1 MLRAGIRELGLH
13 KVLSETA
20 GRGDDRQTFL
30 LREADLAMY
39 QAKRTGTEGSIV
51 VLDALP
57 TARGA
62 ATSTAPLIV
71 APRTSPEVSCTSPE
85 S

>member
-1 MLRAGIRELGLH
+1 VSDLMCARRP
-13 KVLSETA
+13 
-20 GRGDDRQTFL
+20 FL

-71 APRTSPEVSCTSPE
+71 APRTSPEVSCTYPE

>member
-1 MLRAGIRELGLH
+1 
-13 KVLSETA
+13 
-20 GRGDDRQTFL
+20 
-30 LREADLAMY
+30 MY

-57 TARGA
+57 AARGA